1 MNKRSLRILE
11 YNKILSMLTEY
22 ATSTMAK
29 KRCDRLKP
37 QRDINTINQ
46 LQEETR
52 DAVLRLMRQGNV
64 SFTGLTDIGASI
76 KRLEV
81 KGALT
86 SRELL
91 DVAAVLNTAKE
102 VKAYGDGSDL
112 ADTVTSKNRGRG
124 NLGHMLGNNHTD
136 YVSTH
141 SSTGQTGQTNAQSS
155 ASQTANFEDDSQ
167 ATRFDSLTERFNQL
181 IPLEHISSEIRRCI
195 LAENEIADDASSA
208 LKSIRRNIQLTN
220 DKLHQQLNKMIKS
233 EETASKLQDS
243 LITMRNGRYCIPV
256 KQEYRSQFPGMIH
269 DQSQSGSTL
278 FIEPMAVVNLNNQIK
293 ELQNEEFLE
302 IENILEKLSELAA
315 QAVEDIAYD
324 VELLTELDFIFA
336 RGKFAR
342 SLKVSQTIFNT
353 DGIIDIKAGRHPLLE
368 KHSVVPV
375 DIRLGKDY
383 TLLII
388 TGPNTGGKTVSL
400 KTLGLF
406 TLMGQAGLH
415 IPAAEGSKLS
425 VFEDV
430 FADIGDEQSIEQNLS
445 TFSSHMSNII
455 YIVNHAGP
463 NTLCLFDEPGG
474 GTDPVEGAALAIS
487 ILNFLKNMGARVMA
501 TTHYSELKTY
511 ALSTEGVENASCEFD
526 LASLRPT
533 YKLMI
538 GVPGKSNAF
547 AISKK
552 LGLPDYIIQSAK
564 EQIDSD
570 AIDMETLI
578 SDLEKSKLA
587 IEADQKA
594 IETYKKEIEDLKK
607 SLSDKEENLDTKK
620 AEILRKAREEAREL
634 IEEAKEVADQT
645 IRDYNKWRNNP
656 NKADMRTMEEKRG
669 KLRDKLNDYDKNQSK
684 QPTKTGNHKAKD
696 FHIGDAVEVIS
707 MNCTGTVSSLPDKNN
722 MVNIQMGILSSR
734 LPITDLIIKS
744 EPSFTTDAA
753 AYKPKARTAIN
764 KAMHISH
771 EVNVMGMTVM
781 EAVGIIDK
789 YLDDACLAHL
799 SKVTIIHGKGTGAL
813 RKGIHEY
820 LKKQKHVKSFRAGE
834 FGEGE
839 YGVTIVEL

>member
-11 YNKILSMLTEY
+11 YNKILAMLTEY

-29 KRCDRLKP
+29 RRCDRMKP

-52 DAVLRLMRQGNV
+52 DALLRLMRQGNV
-64 SFTGLTDIGASI
+64 SFTGLTDIGMSL

-81 KGALT
+81 KSTLT
-86 SRELL
+86 SKELL
-91 DVAAVLNTAKE
+91 DIAAVLNTTKA
-102 VKAYGDGSDL
+102 VKSYGDGSDL
-112 ADTVTSKNRGRG
+112 ADTVTSRNISGSSNTTTG
-124 NLGHMLGNNHTD
+124 ETD
-136 YVSTH
+136 SFTH
-141 SSTGQTGQTNAQSS
+141 
-155 ASQTANFEDDSQ
+155 
-167 ATRFDSLTERFNQL
+167 FDSLTERFNQL
-181 IPLEHISSEIRRCI
+181 VPLEHISSEIKRCI
-195 LAENEIADDASSA
+195 LSENEIANDASSA

-220 DKLHQQLNKMIKS
+220 EKLHQQLAKMIKT
-233 EETASKLQDS
+233 EETSSKLQDS

-256 KQEYRSQFPGMIH
+256 KQEYRSHFPGMIH

-278 FIEPMAVVNLNNQIK
+278 FIEPMAIVNLNNEIK
-293 ELQNEEFLE
+293 ELQNQEYIE
-302 IENILEKLSELAA
+302 IEKILESLSLLAA
-315 QAVEDIAYD
+315 EAVEDITYD

-342 SLKVSQTIFNT
+342 AINGTQPIFNT
-353 DGIIDIKAGRHPLLE
+353 EGIIDIKAGRHPLLE

-415 IPAAEGSKLS
+415 IPAAEGSRLS
-425 VFEDV
+425 VFSDV

-445 TFSSHMSNII
+445 TFSSHMSNIV
-455 YIVNHAGP
+455 YIVNHAGSD
-463 NTLCLFDEPGG
+463 TLCLFDEPGG

-552 LGLPDYIIQSAK
+552 LGLPEHIIISAK
-564 EQIDSD
+564 EQLDSD

-594 IETYKKEIEDLKK
+594 IEDYKKEIEDLKK
-607 SLSDKEENLDTKK
+607 SLEVKEENLDIKK
-620 AEILRKAREEAREL
+620 SDILKKAREEARDI
-634 IEEAKEVADQT
+634 IEEAKEVADRT
-645 IRDYNKWRNNP
+645 IRDYNKWRSNP
-656 NKADMRTMEEKRG
+656 NKVDMRTMEEKRS
-669 KLRDKLNDYDKNQSK
+669 KLRNKLGEYDKQNINTPQ
-684 QPTKTGNHKAKD
+684 KTGNHKAKD
-696 FHIGDAVEVIS
+696 FHIGDTVEVIS
-707 MNCTGTVSSLPDKNN
+707 MGGTGTIASLPDKNN
-722 MVNIQMGILSSR
+722 MVNVQMGILSSR
-734 LPITDLIIKS
+734 LPISDLIIVK
-744 EPSFTTDAA
+744 EPDFTTDAVA
-753 AYKPKARTAIN
+753 FKSKAKTSVS
-764 KAMHISH
+764 KAMYISP
-771 EVNVMGMTVM
+771 ELNVMGMTVA
-781 EAVGIIDK
+781 EAIGAIDK
-789 YLDDACLAHL
+789 YLDDACLSHL
-799 SKVTIIHGKGTGAL
+799 NKVTIIHGKGTGAL

-820 LKKQKHVKSFRAGE
+820 LKKQKHVKAFRAGE
-834 FGEGE
+834 YGEGE

>member
-29 KRCDRLKP
+29 KRCDRIKP
-37 QRDINTINQ
+37 QKDINTINQ

-52 DAVLRLMRQGNV
+52 DALLRLHRQGNV
-64 SFTGLTDIGASI
+64 SFSGLTDVGASI

-91 DVAAVLNTAKE
+91 DIAALLNVAVAVKQ
-102 VKAYGDGSDL
+102 YGDGSDL
-112 ADTVTSKNRGRG
+112 ADTVTARNRKAA
-124 NLGHMLGNNHTD
+124 
-136 YVSTH
+136 
-141 SSTGQTGQTNAQSS
+141 TND
-155 ASQTANFEDDSQ
+155 QTASDTSEDENGI
-167 ATRFDSLTERFNQL
+167 RFDSLTSRFNQL
-181 IPLEHISSEIRRCI
+181 ISLEYISSEIRRCI
-195 LAENEIADDASSA
+195 IAENEFADDASSA

-220 DKLHQQLNKMIKS
+220 EKLHQQLAKMIKND
-233 EETASKLQDS
+233 ETRDKLQEN

-256 KQEYRSQFPGMIH
+256 KQEYRSHFPGMIH

-278 FIEPMAVVNLNNQIK
+278 FIEPMAIVNLNNEIK
-293 ELQNEEFLE
+293 ELTNQEFVE
-302 IENILEKLSELAA
+302 IERILENLSLMAA
-315 QAVEDIAYD
+315 EAVEDIAYNM
-324 VELLTELDFIFA
+324 ELLTELDFIFA
-336 RGKFAR
+336 RAKFAR
-342 SLKVSQTIFNT
+342 SYNGTQPIFNT
-353 DGIIDIKAGRHPLLE
+353 DGIIDIKSGRHPLLE

-375 DIRLGKDY
+375 DIRLGEDY

-415 IPAAEGSKLS
+415 IPAMEGSRLA

-445 TFSSHMSNII
+445 TFSSHMSNIV

-474 GTDPVEGAALAIS
+474 GTDPIEGAALAIS
-487 ILNFLKNMGARVMA
+487 ILNFLKNMGARCMA

-526 LASLRPT
+526 VASLRPT

-547 AISKK
+547 AISSK

-564 EQIDSD
+564 ENIDSD

-578 SDLEKSKLA
+578 ADLEKSKLS
-587 IEADQKA
+587 IEADEKA
-594 IETYKKEIEDLKK
+594 IEEYKKEIEELKTRLK
-607 SLSDKEENLDTKK
+607 EKEENLDTKK
-620 AEILRKAREEAREL
+620 AEILRKAREEAREI

-645 IRDYNKWRNNP
+645 IRDYNTWRNNP
-656 NKADMRTMEEKRG
+656 NKASMQTMEEKRG
-669 KLRDKLNDYDKNQSK
+669 KLRDKMKGYDSKNQTSAP
-684 QPTKTGNHKAKD
+684 QKTSNHKAKD
-696 FHIGDAVEVIS
+696 FHIGDMVEVIS
-707 MNCTGTVSSLPDKNN
+707 MGAKGTISSLPDAKGIA
-722 MVNIQMGILSSR
+722 VVQMGIFSSR
-734 LPITDLIIKS
+734 LPISDLIIIK
-744 EPSFTTDAA
+744 EPGFTTNAA
-753 AYKPKARTAIN
+753 NYNKGRTSVS
-764 KAMHISH
+764 KAMHISP
-771 EVNVMGMTVM
+771 EINVMGMTVD
-781 EAVGIIDK
+781 EAIPEIDK
-789 YLDDACLAHL
+789 YLDDACLSHL
-799 SKVTIIHGKGTGAL
+799 NKVTIIHGKGTGAL
-813 RKGIHEY
+813 RKGIHEF